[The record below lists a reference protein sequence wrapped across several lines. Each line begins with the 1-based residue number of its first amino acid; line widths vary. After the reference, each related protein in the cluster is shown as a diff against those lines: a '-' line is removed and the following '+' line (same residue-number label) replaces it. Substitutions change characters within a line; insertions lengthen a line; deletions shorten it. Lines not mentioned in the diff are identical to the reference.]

1 MANKDYILGIDT
13 SCDETSFAVLH
24 KATGDVLSNT
34 ISSQI
39 KLHAPYGG
47 IVPEL
52 ASRSH
57 CENISL
63 VCEKSIQDAGI
74 TSAQLCA
81 IAVTKTP
88 GLIGCLLVGASFAKA
103 LAFQLNIPLFG
114 VNHLVGHLL
123 SPFMGEKPV
132 FPCLGLVV
140 SGGHTAF
147 YEVNSFEEISLL
159 GQTVDDAAGEAFD
172 KCAKLL
178 DLGYPG
184 GPVVDKLAKEGDE
197 KAFNFTVAKVK
208 MGREYLSFSGLK
220 TAVYHHVQKQNL
232 ITEQIKKDLCA
243 SLQSSIVKALTEKI
257 AYFFQ
262 QKEYKVITVSGGV
275 ALNSLLRKRV
285 QEVCDNLGVSC
296 YMAKPKFCGDNGAMI
311 GYAALMQKHDNEL
324 FTLNVH
330 ASKKINARK
339 LKKLTAT
346 S

>member
-159 GQTVDDAAGEAFD
+159 
-172 KCAKLL
+172 
-178 DLGYPG
+178 
-184 GPVVDKLAKEGDE
+184 
-197 KAFNFTVAKVK
+197 
-208 MGREYLSFSGLK
+208 
-220 TAVYHHVQKQNL
+220 
-232 ITEQIKKDLCA
+232 
-243 SLQSSIVKALTEKI
+243 
-257 AYFFQ
+257 
-262 QKEYKVITVSGGV
+262 
-275 ALNSLLRKRV
+275 
-285 QEVCDNLGVSC
+285 
-296 YMAKPKFCGDNGAMI
+296 
-311 GYAALMQKHDNEL
+311 
-324 FTLNVH
+324 
-330 ASKKINARK
+330 
-339 LKKLTAT
+339 
-346 S
+346 